1 MKKHHIVIA
10 VIFVC
15 SLLIIWKCIDFVR
28 YRSFSKYNIWP
39 AQTIENYLE
48 KTYGGEFTLVSTDF
62 YGGGPYNIWEFQYED
77 GNDLPFCMYY
87 RALYDGAN
95 GLELYLDTDRGEYG
109 IIDFYWQAKLNK
121 EFEEEFGL
129 DIYNIECNFLNNY
142 TDAKYCFDIETEENI
157 DKIAEIISTIYI
169 YTYEHIKNP
178 TYKILGCEIDYQGE
192 FLCGISIQDE
202 DYDYENIE
210 KEGVKEYII
219 KKIARELSWE
229 SFY

>member
-62 YGGGPYNIWEFQYED
+62 YGGGPYNTWVFQYED
-77 GNDLPFCMYY
+77 ENDLPFNMYY
-87 RALYDGAN
+87 QAAYDGPN
-95 GLELYLDTDRGEYG
+95 GLELYLDVDRGERD

-121 EFEEEFGL
+121 EFEDEL
-129 DIYNIECNFLNNY
+129 DLDSYNIDCDFLHDY
-142 TDAKYCFDIETEENI
+142 TNAKYSFNIKMEKDI
-157 DKIAEIISTIYI
+157 DKIAEIISTIYV
-169 YTYEHIKNP
+169 YTYKYMKNP
-178 TYKILGCEIDYQGE
+178 TYQILGCEIDYQGE

-210 KEGVKEYII
+210 KEGFKEYVIQKI
-219 KKIARELSWE
+219 KREL
-229 SFY
+229 YAL